1 MVTEEEI
8 KKLARSIWEAEG
20 CPDGKHLDHYFRA
33 KRMLEQR
40 EEVQSR
46 INKLRSHPAS
56 WPVGAPPPQRER
68 YW

>member
-1 MVTEEEI
+1 MVTEEQI
-8 KKLARSIWEAEG
+8 KRLAQAIWEAEG

-46 INKLRSHPAS
+46 MSD
-56 WPVGAPPPQRER
+56 
-68 YW
+68 